1 MTAPRLTGEPVNP
14 RRGEGAW
21 LIAGTSGDEQLSPGH
36 PGPEPDWHLPAHARD
51 PKAVRERM
59 AAQVVAGADIL
70 LAHTYLTHRRALAR
84 VGEAR
89 RARELTRAAVLLA
102 RDAAEQGREGRDP
115 ERPWAASPVWVAGV
129 LPVLGEDQGSGR
141 LGAADAAAARDLHDH
156 AGSLADAGVDVI
168 LVDGPRT
175 AGETA
180 IAVGAAHSMG
190 IEAWAVVAPGPA
202 SLMLEERGSPEAILL
217 SVGEGLHGSREG
229 IDAFQSAGPAARGVL
244 LNAEADVSL
253 RQTAD
258 GWLAAGATLL
268 GIGDGASPERLAILR
283 AAIDDHELA
292 SAREREDEVSSWL
305 DWVARGAAMAP
316 PGRAA
321 WLAERRPS
329 TLVPGWE
336 WTVVPLAEIRLMPAG
351 RYRLVVSEKFEAA
364 SEQLGRLLEVG
375 GVLVAWADRSHPLPD
390 ELQLL
395 DLRDAGT
402 QRWLIARRR

>member
-1 MTAPRLTGEPVNP
+1 MILRP
-14 RRGEGAW
+14 GEGSW
-21 LIAGTSGDEQLSPGH
+21 LIAGTSSGEQLPPGH

-51 PKAVRERM
+51 PKAVRERT

-70 LAHTYLTHRRALAR
+70 LAHTYLTHRRALSR

-102 RDAAEQGREGRDP
+102 RDAAEQGRQRRDP

-180 IAVGAAHSMG
+180 IAVGAARSMG
-190 IEAWAVVAPGPA
+190 IDAWAVVAPGPA
-202 SLMLEERGSPEAILL
+202 GLMLEERGSPEAILL
-217 SVGEGLHGSREG
+217 SVGEELPRSPEG
-229 IDAFQSAGPAARGVL
+229 IEAFRSAGPGARGVL
-244 LNAEADVSL
+244 LKAEADASL
-253 RQTAD
+253 RQAAA
-258 GWLAAGATLL
+258 GWLAAGAILL
-268 GIGDGASPERLAILR
+268 GIAAGAAPERLVILR
-283 AAIDDHELA
+283 VALDDHDLA
-292 SAREREDEVSSWL
+292 RAAQRDTEASSWL
-305 DWVARGAAMAP
+305 DWVGRGAALAP

-321 WLAERRPS
+321 WLAERPPS
-329 TLVPGWE
+329 TLTPGWE
-336 WTVVPLAEIRLMPAG
+336 WTVAPPGEIRLMPAE
-351 RYRLVVSEKFEAA
+351 RYRLVVSETFEPAF
-364 SEQLGRLLEVG
+364 EQLALRLEMG
-375 GVLVAWADRSHPLPD
+375 GVLVAWSERSIPLPD
-390 ELQLL
+390 DLQLL
-395 DLRDAGT
+395 DLRDVGA